1 MKTNAKS
8 LPNNLQAI
16 RLERNMT
23 MQELA
28 DLVGTDASTI
38 NKLEKGK
45 TALRE
50 TWLRKLSQ
58 ALDVSSD
65 EILKLQPATA
75 ITPRQGRATVQPPRR
90 AEREPAGYVGSG
102 LIPLY
107 GFAAGSLAGEAHILT
122 DVIDEVP
129 APPALRHVRDAYVLL
144 TRNESMSPRY
154 MPNEPL
160 YIHPHQSVRPGDH
173 VVIQVQMHEGGPI
186 ETWIKR
192 FDTETA
198 DEIIVSQYNPPSR
211 IIYKKQYV
219 KAVHRVLPPGE
230 LF

>member
-1 MKTNAKS
+1 MIKNSKS
-8 LPNNLQAI
+8 LPNNLQAL
-16 RLERNMT
+16 RLERDMT
-23 MQELA
+23 MQDLA

-38 NKLEKGK
+38 NKLEKGR
-45 TALRE
+45 TALKE

-58 ALDVSSD
+58 ALDVSFD
-65 EILKLQPATA
+65 EILKLPSATA
-75 ITPRQGRATVQPPRR
+75 APARQARATNGATRKI
-90 AEREPAGYVGSG
+90 EREPAGYVGSG

-107 GFAAGSLAGEAHILT
+107 GFAAGSLAGEAQIMT

-129 APPALRHVRDAYVLL
+129 APPALRHVRGAYVLL

-173 VVIQVQMHEGGPI
+173 VVIQVQMHEGGPV

-198 DEIIVSQYNPPSR
+198 DEVIVSQYNPPSR
-211 IIYKKQYV
+211 IIYKKRYV
-219 KAVHRVLPPGE
+219 KAIHRVLPPGE